1 MAEDP
6 GEGGDAVSL
15 RRQNNA
21 CHFSVKKKK
30 KKVFTFSPFS
40 VSRIVFT
47 KKLIVPASIQ
57 SFFFP
62 PPLDTLKYTIVL
74 QTLPLK
80 EEEGKRKCAACV
92 NCTERLRHG
101 KSHYIRTHTT
111 VFERWLSSVYLP
123 SFPPSIEELMGLTAG
138 FRYTSSSDRQKD
150 RRPKSLALSEGGK
163 KKKKKHT

>member
-30 KKVFTFSPFS
+30 EKSVHLFSFFS
-40 VSRIVFT
+40 LANRFHEKAQSAG
-47 KKLIVPASIQ
+47 LNSI
-57 SFFFP
+57 FFFP

-111 VFERWLSSVYLP
+111 VFER
-123 SFPPSIEELMGLTAG
+123 
-138 FRYTSSSDRQKD
+138 
-150 RRPKSLALSEGGK
+150 
-163 KKKKKHT
+163 